1 MIGGAGRVPKVQE
14 LIQEYLSGSEL
25 EISTHLNGDEAMT
38 KGAGFFAAN
47 FSSSF
52 RVRPVLL
59 TDGLNVPVKLT
70 IMTMNDIESEVEG
83 EVSTYKKEVEL
94 FPVKTK
100 FGTKKSF
107 SFKKDK
113 NLELLFTYG
122 DDDLLY
128 KTVHVKNIAEVAQV
142 IL

>member
-14 LIQEYLSGSEL
+14 IIQEYLSEGESGL

-70 IMTMNDIESEVEG
+70 IKTMIDVESEIEG
-83 EVSTYKKEVEL
+83 E
-94 FPVKTK
+94 
-100 FGTKKSF
+100 
-107 SFKKDK
+107 
-113 NLELLFTYG
+113 
-122 DDDLLY
+122 
-128 KTVHVKNIAEVAQV
+128 
-142 IL
+142 

>member
-14 LIQEYLSGSEL
+14 LIKEYLGDSGL
-25 EISTHLNGDEAMT
+25 EMSTHLNGDEAMT

-70 IMTMNDIESEVEG
+70 IMTMKDIESDIEG
-83 EVSTYKKEVEL
+83 QETYKK
-94 FPVKTK
+94 T
-100 FGTKKSF
+100 
-107 SFKKDK
+107 
-113 NLELLFTYG
+113 
-122 DDDLLY
+122 
-128 KTVHVKNIAEVAQV
+128 AR
-142 IL
+142 

>member
-14 LIQEYLSGSEL
+14 LIKEYLGDSGL
-25 EISTHLNGDEAMT
+25 EMSTHLNGDEAMT

-70 IMTMNDIESEVEG
+70 IETMKDIESDIEG
-83 EVSTYKKEVEL
+83 QETYKKTVNL
-94 FPVKTK
+94 FPVKQK

-113 NLELLFTYG
+113 DLELTLNYG

-128 KTVHVKNIAEVAQV
+128 KVIHVKNITQ
-142 IL
+142 IS